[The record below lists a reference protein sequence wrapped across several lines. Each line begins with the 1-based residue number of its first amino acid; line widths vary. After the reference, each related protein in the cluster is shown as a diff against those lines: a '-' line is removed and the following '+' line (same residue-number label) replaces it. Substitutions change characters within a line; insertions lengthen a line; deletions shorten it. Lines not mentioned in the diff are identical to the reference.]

1 MLHLS
6 LFKLLTDNML
16 EIRNLILA
24 VILSVLIMMG
34 WRLIYD
40 KFFTIEHIVED
51 NTDSDSMIPE
61 VDDIFTYK
69 SRSEVID
76 NNPDLRV
83 KLFNE
88 KINGSISLKGAQF
101 DDLIFKNYHVTTDPK
116 SDGITLLSPE
126 ETEGVYFIEFGWI
139 DPQHN
144 IILPNH
150 LSIWSS
156 DKSTLSPNDPVT
168 LTWDNKQGVIFKI
181 KVTLDNNY
189 MFTIEQTVIN
199 NTDSPINLIPYGR
212 INRSKHTTE
221 KSYWISHEG
230 AVGSFENTLKE
241 WTYKNIIKEKH
252 IKIQHQNINDN
263 QSQWIGIAD
272 KYWFTALI
280 PNVLQ
285 KSKLNFHVK
294 YAKYNKEDRFQVDFS
309 HDNYTALPNKTVSS
323 TSYLFAGAKELKLLD
338 KYKDNLNI
346 SLFDKAVDFGIL
358 YFITKPVFLLLE
370 YFYDVIGNFG
380 LAILLLTIAI
390 KLAMFPLSH
399 KSYVSMLKLK
409 YLQPEILKIK
419 ELYKNDN
426 DKISKEISSLFKK
439 NNVNPMSGF
448 VPILIQV
455 PVFFALYKVLF
466 VTIEMRH
473 APFYLWIKDLSS
485 FDTANI
491 LTMFGLLKFN
501 PPICVGI
508 LPVILGMTMIIQQ
521 KLNNINT
528 PTQDKDKIQA
538 NFIKFLPYIFIF
550 IFSSFPT
557 GLIIYWICSNSIT
570 ILQHLIIRYYI
581 VRKFNFQKNI

>member
-1 MLHLS
+1 
-6 LFKLLTDNML
+6 ML
-16 EIRNLILA
+16 EVRNLILA
-24 VILSVLIMMG
+24 IILSVLIMMG

-40 KFFTIEHIVED
+40 KFFTIQHTVED
-51 NTDSDSMIPE
+51 DISSESMIPE
-61 VDDIFTYK
+61 IDDVFTYK
-69 SRSEVID
+69 SRTEMID
-76 NNPDLRV
+76 NNPTLRV
-83 KLFNE
+83 KLSNN

-101 DDLIFKNYHVTTDPK
+101 DDLTFKNYHATTDAN
-116 SDGITLLSPE
+116 SDEIILLSPE

-139 DPQHN
+139 DPQHK
-144 IILPNH
+144 ITLPNH

-156 DKSTLSPNDPVT
+156 DKSTLSSSDSVT
-168 LTWDNKQGVIFKI
+168 LTWDNKEGIIFKI
-181 KVTLDNNY
+181 KVTLDDDY
-189 MFTIEQTVIN
+189 MFKVEQIVVN
-199 NTDSPINLIPYGR
+199 NTDSTINLIPYGR

-230 AVGSFENTLKE
+230 AVGSFGNTLKE
-241 WTYKNIIKEKH
+241 WTYKNIIKEKN
-252 IKIQHQNINDN
+252 IKVNHQDTTDN
-263 QSQWIGIAD
+263 QNQWIGIGD

-294 YAKYNKEDRFQVDFS
+294 HAKYNNENRFQVDFS
-309 HDNYTALPNKTVSS
+309 HDNYTASPNKTVSS
-323 TSYLFAGAKELKLLD
+323 TSYLFTGAKELKLLD

-370 YFYDVIGNFG
+370 YFNDVTGNFG

-419 ELYKNDN
+419 ELHKNDN
-426 DKISKEISSLFKK
+426 DKMSKEISSLFKK

-448 VPILIQV
+448 VPILIQI

-485 FDTANI
+485 FDTTNI

-501 PPICVGI
+501 PPMCIGI
-508 LPVILGMTMIIQQ
+508 LPIILGITMIIQQ
-521 KLNNINT
+521 KLNNINM
-528 PTQDKDKIQA
+528 PTQEKDKVQA

-570 ILQHLIIRYYI
+570 IIQHLIIKYYI
-581 VRKFNFQKNI
+581 VRKFNFQKSI